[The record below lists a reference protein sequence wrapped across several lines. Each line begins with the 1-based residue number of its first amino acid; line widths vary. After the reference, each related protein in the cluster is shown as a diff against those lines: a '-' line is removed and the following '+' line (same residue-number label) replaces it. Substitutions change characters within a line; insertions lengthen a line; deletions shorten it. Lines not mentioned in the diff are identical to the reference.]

1 MTTMHLTDRA
11 QPWVE
16 VTERSDGHVLPF
28 LTGVLLFAVTA
39 VVSIVI
45 SGLPH

>member
-1 MTTMHLTDRA
+1 MTTMQLTSGA

-28 LTGVLLFAVTA
+28 LTGMLLFAVT
-39 VVSIVI
+39 VIVSIAI
-45 SGLPH
+45 TGFPY

>member
-1 MTTMHLTDRA
+1 MTTMQLTDRA

-16 VTERSDGHVLPF
+16 VTERSDGHFLPF
-28 LTGVLLFAVTA
+28 LTGVLLFVVAA

-45 SGLPH
+45 TGLPH